1 MINSRKNA
9 WKINVKKIE
18 KRKSSWVSLKNP
30 LTSFFENSEINICV
44 SCLEKLVY
52 LKDLLELE
60 MNQPWAEN
68 LPNKA
73 NNNNLLELQ
82 IEKSVVKLVK
92 IPPSFFSKIAGTIG
106 SGISDEIARNVPE
119 SIPEQISGQ
128 TPRRNSVFFLEKSE
142 EKTPEEPVEQS
153 LKVSP

>member
-1 MINSRKNA
+1 
-9 WKINVKKIE
+9 
-18 KRKSSWVSLKNP
+18 
-30 LTSFFENSEINICV
+30 
-44 SCLEKLVY
+44 
-52 LKDLLELE
+52 